1 MAQYLIPGDGVFDDA
16 AGGLEVLLPGT
27 GGVFNESESAGGDAT
42 ANGATLTGTSSLTPG
57 AASGSGSGSAPGATL
72 TGTSSLTPG
81 AASGS
86 ASFTSDVMINNTG
99 SVLASTSIVWTWW
112 QGSIG
117 STPTALTHGTGTTNA
132 SGVLTVAG
140 MAAGAGFLLA
150 RTTDSSG
157 VYYQP
162 GTAA

>member
-1 MAQYLIPGDGVFDDA
+1 M
-16 AGGLEVLLPGT
+16 
-27 GGVFNESESAGGDAT
+27 
-42 ANGATLTGTSSLTPG
+42 LTGTSSLTPG
-57 AASGSGSGSAPGATL
+57 AASGTV
-72 TGTSSLTPG
+72 
-81 AASGS
+81 
-86 ASFTSDVMINNTG
+86 SFTSDVMINNTG

-112 QGSIG
+112 HGGIG

-132 SGVLTVAG
+132 SGVLTVSG